1 MSDQRRFQW
10 RSGRLASTPI
20 NDGWSLTLTRR
31 DPEVPNLPLEYAP
44 RFRLALSANIAASA
58 ATSTTNQLSGSASFT
73 AGKISD
79 DTNPITVD
87 IGNNGETELEWC
99 IEATDDAVDSADYE
113 FRVVADGVA
122 LDTYTETPT
131 LTISAGA
138 GSYNVSLTESGTA
151 TDAIGGLAD
160 FLRAITEAATAADT
174 VSGLGVFP
182 RSMSE
187 TGSATDS
194 LA

>member
-20 NDGWSLTLTRR
+20 NDGWAIDLDSR
-31 DPEVPNLPLEYAP
+31 DPSIPNLPLEGTTP
-44 RFRLALSANIAASA
+44 PLFVLAASSNIAASA
-58 ATSTTNQLSGSASFT
+58 ATSTTNQLSGAASFT

-99 IEATDDAVDSADYE
+99 IQATADAEASAQYE

-122 LDTYTETPT
+122 LDTYTATPRWT
-131 LTISAGA
+131 
-138 GSYNVSLTESGTA
+138 
-151 TDAIGGLAD
+151 IGGGNTLWAQAC
-160 FLRAITEAATAADT
+160 L
-174 VSGLGVFP
+174 
-182 RSMSE
+182 
-187 TGSATDS
+187 
-194 LA
+194 